1 MIIGPKYKICKRLGS
16 AVFEKCQ
23 TQKFALVEARASDAR
38 RGGGRRRPSPASDY
52 KRQLI
57 EKQKL
62 RYTYGLSEGQLAR
75 YVREAV
81 EHHEVPRDALMRRLE
96 ARLDNVVY
104 RIGLAKTRRQARQL
118 VSHGHITVNG
128 RKVTV
133 PSYAVTEGEA
143 LAVREGSKDIG
154 LLAGREEELAAAAAP
169 AWLTFDAKA
178 LAGSVS
184 AAPSYEPTE
193 LLFDLEQVLE
203 YYSR

>member
-23 TQKFALVEARASDAR
+23 TQKFALVEARASDAK
-38 RGGGRRRPSPASDY
+38 RGGRRPSPASDY

-62 RYTYGLSEGQLAR
+62 RFMYGLSEGQLAR

-81 EHHEVPRDALMRRLE
+81 EHDDVPRDALMRRLE

-104 RIGLAKTRRQARQL
+104 RLGLAKTRRQARQM
-118 VSHGHITVNG
+118 VSHRHVTVNG

-133 PSYAVTEGEA
+133 PSYTVTEGET
-143 LAVREGSKDIG
+143 LAIREGSRDIG
-154 LLAGREEELAAAAAP
+154 LLAGREEELQTVTSP

-184 AAPSYEPTE
+184 AAPSYDPTE